1 MNFWSSALHND
12 FHHLAYTAV
21 AFTECIS
28 PLNKSNA
35 VNSPYVNLGWK

>member
-1 MNFWSSALHND
+1 MNSWSSALHND
-12 FHHLAYTAV
+12 FHHLVNTAV

-28 PLNKSNA
+28 PLNKPNA